1 MLRLMERML
10 ALTVIEQSRD
20 QELVRKARE
29 GSHAAFDV
37 LFQRHKQFI
46 YNVCY
51 SMLGSADDA
60 VDATQAAFI
69 QAYRAIRRFRGE
81 AAFRSWLYRISVNV
95 CTRMLKRERR
105 RSLLML
111 RSESPA
117 ADAASGDRV
126 WEAVLALSLDSR
138 AVLVLFYFQG
148 LTCSEIAEALGCS
161 EAAVRT
167 RLHRAR
173 VAFKKEYE
181 EIGP

>member
-1 MLRLMERML
+1 MSGLMERTL
-10 ALTVIEQSRD
+10 ALTVVEQSRD

-29 GSHAAFDV
+29 GSHAAFDA

-69 QAYRAIRRFRGE
+69 QAYRAIRKFRGE
-81 AAFRSWLYRISVNV
+81 AAFRSWLYRIAVNI
-95 CTRMLKRERR
+95 CNRTLKRERR
-105 RSLLML
+105 RKLLML
-111 RSESPA
+111 RSEPPA
-117 ADAASGDRV
+117 ADVASGDRV
-126 WEAVLALSLDSR
+126 RDAVLALSPGFR

-161 EAAVRT
+161 EVAVRT

-173 VAFKKEYE
+173 AAFKKEYE
-181 EIGP
+181 EIGL